1 MCWWERTFE
10 EETLAKSLKKGAAV
24 LDSSRKCQY
33 GKQYGSKETGGN
45 VRQERRADKIF
56 QSLS

>member
-45 VRQERRADKIF
+45 VRQERRAG
-56 QSLS
+56 